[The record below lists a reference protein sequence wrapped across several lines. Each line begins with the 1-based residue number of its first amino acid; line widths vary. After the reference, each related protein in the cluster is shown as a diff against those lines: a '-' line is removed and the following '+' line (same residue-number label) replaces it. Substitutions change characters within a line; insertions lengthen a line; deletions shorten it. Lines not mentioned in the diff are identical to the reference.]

1 MSSSS
6 MSVHSL
12 IEKYSNPDNTSGRG
26 KQRSSSKEGAKGSED
41 KNIGDDNKR
50 EEKKSEIEQSGLLS
64 LLGPNVKSFPFSE
77 EAYVETI
84 KLKAEQ
90 EKTKQEYYKVETANK
105 NLTILQTALRAH
117 IPPSLIPQL
126 FSSSYTEAESRPG
139 AERQSRGDRPSTST
153 GSPFLPQTKSN
164 EAQNYELPPPAV
176 NPSAYRFGGS
186 HTPTHSN
193 KRSLSPAKIGAA
205 AVANLVSPT
214 TPYKSGSKPTSLPY
228 HQRHFSMPNETS
240 YSNIYNVPKYA
251 ESAKPDLSA
260 QQKLKSPG
268 TLSMG
273 QNSNLNP
280 VPPQPSLQSPAGV
293 ASNIHVKPS
302 PAQPLYKSSKS
313 TRTPSQES
321 LTSLQHVIQ
330 FHHWRPDEPN
340 NDPMNTTIHH
350 QQEQPRSHK
359 RQKSSTDTMPIDLT
373 PTRSQP
379 QSAPEIRINQSK
391 GSDRTFSEEHD
402 EDNTMNTDVTMDTSI
417 GDVDTSKTQSTVP
430 RNYNTKV
437 QNQQPNTG
445 NFPHD
450 ILSPRNQ

>member
-26 KQRSSSKEGAKGSED
+26 KQRSSNKEGTQGNDD
-41 KNIGDDNKR
+41 KNLRDDNKR
-50 EEKKSEIEQSGLLS
+50 EKKSEIEQSGLLL

-77 EAYVETI
+77 EAYMETI
-84 KLKAEQ
+84 KLRAEQ

-117 IPPSLIPQL
+117 IPPNLIPQL
-126 FSSSYTEAESRPG
+126 FLSSNTEVVSTPG
-139 AERQSRGDRPSTST
+139 AERQLRGDRPLAGT

-164 EAQNYELPPPAV
+164 EAQSYELPPPAV
-176 NPSAYRFGGS
+176 NPSAYKFGGT

-205 AVANLVSPT
+205 AVANLMSPT

-228 HQRHFSMPNETS
+228 HQRHFSMPNESS
-240 YSNIYNVPKYA
+240 YSNIYNVPKYT

-268 TLSMG
+268 TLMMG
-273 QNSNLNP
+273 HNSNLNP
-280 VPPQPSLQSPAGV
+280 VPSQTSLQSPAGV

-302 PAQPLYKSSKS
+302 PAQPLYKLSKL

-330 FHHWRPDEPN
+330 FHHWKPDEPN
-340 NDPMNTTIHH
+340 NDPMNTTTHS
-350 QQEQPRSHK
+350 QQEHPRSHK

-373 PTRSQP
+373 PTRFQP
-379 QSAPEIRINQSK
+379 QSAPEIRINQSE
-391 GSDRTFSEEHD
+391 GSDRIFYEEQDH
-402 EDNTMNTDVTMDTSI
+402 DNTMNADVTMDTSI
-417 GDVDTSKTQSTVP
+417 GDVDTSKKQSTAL
-430 RNYNTKV
+430 RNNNTKV
-437 QNQQPNTG
+437 QNQQANTG

-450 ILSPRNQ
+450 ILSPQN